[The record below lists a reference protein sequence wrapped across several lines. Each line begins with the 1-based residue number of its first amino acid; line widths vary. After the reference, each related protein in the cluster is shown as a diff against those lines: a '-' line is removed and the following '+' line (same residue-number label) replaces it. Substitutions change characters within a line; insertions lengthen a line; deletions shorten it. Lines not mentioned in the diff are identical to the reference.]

1 MSKESTQTL
10 QHMWDCKS
18 AAGSGQGPLL
28 PGKSMLHPPVLIKKG
43 SRNSQTQRTLRRLS
57 ILIFGFHFANYS
69 SSRWVFKCAQL
80 LPTKFLAFKINGKM
94 KVDFTRLSLPETG
107 MDSRN
112 VWGDFHIYTFQIYK
126 EVQEQML
133 GAGHG
138 SACLP
143 SHLASMARL
152 ILFLY
157 NLQSGQNSQHRFARH
172 NASTLLLTGPLHGEI
187 QPTPPQSD
195 TPTPAGSTRG
205 GQVFPPEKHR
215 PERHSVVVFPG
226 SGRRGGGALWT
237 NICLL

>member
-1 MSKESTQTL
+1 
-10 QHMWDCKS
+10 
-18 AAGSGQGPLL
+18 
-28 PGKSMLHPPVLIKKG
+28 
-43 SRNSQTQRTLRRLS
+43 
-57 ILIFGFHFANYS
+57 
-69 SSRWVFKCAQL
+69 
-80 LPTKFLAFKINGKM
+80 
-94 KVDFTRLSLPETG
+94 

-138 SACLP
+138 SACLS

-157 NLQSGQNSQHRFARH
+157 NLQSGQNSRAKRCCARH
-172 NASTLLLTGPLHGEI
+172 NASTLLLTGPLHGEV

-195 TPTPAGSTRG
+195 TPTPAGSTRS

-226 SGRRGGGALWT
+226 RGECPLDKHLFTLGRALT
-237 NICLL
+237 TDQRREPVSLLSYVQECR